1 MKLTIANLIEIASS
15 LDEYNLEKLCDYAA
29 FLKYA
34 SQREDEEDLTAI
46 IEREDEPEVAFEDL
60 KEELIDI

>member
-1 MKLTIANLIEIASS
+1 MTVADVVEIASG

-34 SQREDEEDLTAI
+34 SEREDEEDLTAI
-46 IEREDEPEVAFEDL
+46 IERENEPEVAFEDL
-60 KEELIDI
+60 KEELINI